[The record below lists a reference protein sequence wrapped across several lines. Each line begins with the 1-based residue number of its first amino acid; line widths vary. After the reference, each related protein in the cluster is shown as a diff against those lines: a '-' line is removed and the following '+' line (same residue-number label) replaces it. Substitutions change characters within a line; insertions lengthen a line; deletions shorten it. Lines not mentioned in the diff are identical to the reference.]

1 LKKVT
6 LELGGKSPTV
16 IFPDANLEKAIPKV
30 AFGFLLNSG
39 QACISTNRVYV
50 HDDIVDEF
58 TEKLKV
64 HIELVYSSNVGNP
77 LQGAVSSSAFSVN
90 G

>member
-50 HDDIVDEF
+50 HEDIVDEF

-64 HIELVYSSNVGNP
+64 HIEQVYSSNVGNP
-77 LQGAVSSSAFSVN
+77 LQGAVSSSVFSVN